1 MPSPRRSSD
10 ASYKLTLTHL
20 LPPAELP
27 SASSQYAADRSKNTT
42 SSVKKISVYTT
53 LVRVAQII
61 NISINTAMV
70 MNRKARRVN

>member
-1 MPSPRRSSD
+1 
-10 ASYKLTLTHL
+10 
-20 LPPAELP
+20 
-27 SASSQYAADRSKNTT
+27 
-42 SSVKKISVYTT
+42 